1 MNTPTTKRAMV
12 KAGRKAALAQ
22 GVKQRQAKRA
32 SRLARELNRLRTVI
46 VRRLETPAEM
56 VGIEEALAGVGVGGA
71 A

>member
-1 MNTPTTKRAMV
+1 MSSPMTKRAQA

-22 GVKQRQAKRA
+22 GAKQRQAKRA

-56 VGIEEALAGVGVGGA
+56 VSLEDALASAGVGGA